1 MSENGVKKYV
11 VRLSEAE
18 REALEA
24 FIRTGKR
31 PAAQVLKPSLACSV
45 ARILLRPMSP
55 RPARAGVTDGL

>member
-1 MSENGVKKYV
+1 MWSRKYV

-31 PAAQVLKPSLACSV
+31 PAAQVLKPSLA
-45 ARILLRPMSP
+45 
-55 RPARAGVTDGL
+55 